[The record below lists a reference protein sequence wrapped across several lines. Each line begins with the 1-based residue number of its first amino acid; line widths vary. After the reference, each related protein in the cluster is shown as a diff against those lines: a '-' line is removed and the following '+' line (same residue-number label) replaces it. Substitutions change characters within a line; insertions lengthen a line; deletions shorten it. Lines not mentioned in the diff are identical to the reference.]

1 MVFHVKF
8 EKGNAEVL
16 SISTV
21 PQLKLPI
28 ISVTLNYQSCNFL
41 MIDFQVLFF

>member
-8 EKGNAEVL
+8 EKGNAKVL

-28 ISVTLNYQSCNFL
+28 ISVPLNYQSCNFPV
-41 MIDFQVLFF
+41 IDFQVLLF